1 MARRRTETEAYKAV
15 LLAVKQYYFVCHLP
29 PTVAEVMSIT
39 GITSKSVVTY
49 WFDRGVEDGEF
60 ICTNG
65 GSRSVMPAWAN
76 KLFNPWELDPAGNP
90 HLKGG

>member
-1 MARRRTETEAYKAV
+1 MARRREETEAYKAV
-15 LLAVKQYYFVCHLP
+15 LLAVKQYYFVYRLP
-29 PTVAEVMSIT
+29 PTVAEVMGIT
-39 GITSKSVVTY
+39 GISSTSVVIH

-60 ICTNG
+60 IRTNG
-65 GSRSVMPAWAN
+65 GSRSVMPAWAS